1 MHRRDF
7 IKVIAGSAACWPLA
21 ARAQR
26 PAMPVIGYLHSDSPQ
41 PMTRLLAAF
50 REGLREA
57 GYVEGDNV
65 VIEYRWG
72 NNGEHRL
79 SELVADL
86 VSRQV
91 AVIATPGTSAGA
103 LAAKAAT
110 TTIPIVFSLGVDPVK
125 LGLVASL
132 ARPGGN
138 VTGVNSMSNEL
149 MAKRFELLH
158 ELLPTAKRIA
168 VLVNPINATSQSQI
182 NDANAA
188 ATAIGL
194 QIEVSKADDGTAI
207 DKAFATLMQSRPN
220 ALLIG
225 PDAMFNNRRNQI
237 AALSARHRLPTI
249 YPFRTDAEAGG
260 LMSYGTSLTDAHRL
274 AGVYTG
280 RILKGEKPADLPVQ
294 QPTKY
299 ELVVNLKTVKAL
311 GLTVPPSLLA
321 RADEVIE

>member
-1 MHRRDF
+1 MRRRQF
-7 IKVIAGSAACWPLA
+7 IAAVGGLAAGWPLA
-21 ARAQR
+21 APAQQ
-26 PAMPVIGYLHSDSPQ
+26 PAMPVIGYLHSDSPK

-168 VLVNPINATSQSQI
+168 LLVNPINATSQSQI
-182 NDANAA
+182 NDANAT

-207 DKAFATLMQSRPN
+207 DKAFATLMQSRPD
-220 ALLIG
+220 ALVIG

-249 YPFRTDAEAGG
+249 YPFRTDPEAGG

-274 AGVYTG
+274 AGRFDQEFV
-280 RILKGEKPADLPVQ
+280 RSSLVLERESDARSKCQDLSVLHPHVH
-294 QPTKY
+294 
-299 ELVVNLKTVKAL
+299 L
-311 GLTVPPSLLA
+311 GDFGHT
-321 RADEVIE
+321 

>member
-1 MHRRDF
+1 MYRREF
-7 IKVIAGSAACWPLA
+7 IKLIGGAAASWPLQ
-21 ARAQR
+21 ARAQS
-26 PAMPVIGYLHSDSPQ
+26 AVPVIGYLHSDSPERMANLQ
-41 PMTRLLAAF
+41 EAF
-50 REGLREA
+50 REGLRDA
-57 GYVEGDNV
+57 GYVEGRNV

-72 NNGEHRL
+72 NNGRHPL

-86 VSRQV
+86 VSRRV
-91 AVIATPGTSAGA
+91 AVIAAPGTSAGA

-125 LGLVASL
+125 LGLVVSL

-138 VTGVNSMSNEL
+138 ITGVNSMSNEL
-149 MAKRFELLH
+149 MAKRVQPLH
-158 ELLPTAKRIA
+158 ELLPAAKSIA
-168 VLVNPINATSQSQI
+168 VLVNQNNATSQSQI

-194 QIEVSKADDGTAI
+194 QLEVFKAGDEAEI
-207 DKAFATLMQSRPN
+207 DKAFASLMQSRPD

-225 PDAMFNNRRNQI
+225 PDALLNNSRNQI
-237 AALSARHRLPTI
+237 VALSVRHRLPTI

-274 AGVYTG
+274 AGFYTG
-280 RILKGEKPADLPVQ
+280 RILKGEKPADLPVV
-294 QPTKY
+294 QPTKFD
-299 ELVVNLKTVKAL
+299 LVINRKSAKAL

-321 RADEVIE
+321 TADEVIE